1 MKYGCAMGNLA
12 MEMSTQD
19 EEFRKKIEA
28 FFQLWVDSVAQ
39 ILVEMEKN
47 HQVYGGMD
55 PRKCAQSIV
64 AMIEGGLLMVSRQ
77 NIQVL

>member
-1 MKYGCAMGNLA
+1 MRNSG
-12 MEMSTQD
+12 
-19 EEFRKKIEA
+19 KKIEA
-28 FFQLWVDSVAQ
+28 FFQLWIAVAR